1 MLKHKKW
8 KYFIK
13 FLWITTTFLQFVIH
27 LFKHCDIYKSYRSL
41 IQLLWNKVNTRDS
54 KAIDNHPRCKN
65 NGGTSLPFTCKTD
78 LLIDFI
84 LLNGRFFFKL
94 AIMNGLFLL
103 SCLSSSLQFECF
115 ISLDRYFLR
124 CAMILNLDC
133 NSLQL
138 LSLLIS
144 MFLDGYFEDCN
155 LLLVACLNR

>member
-1 MLKHKKW
+1 MLKHKKL

-13 FLWITTTFLQFVIH
+13 FLWITTKFLQFVIH

-84 LLNGRFFFKL
+84 LLNGSFFQTWNHEWPVFTFLSFFISAIWMFYFFGLLFFKTC
-94 AIMNGLFLL
+94 ND
-103 SCLSSSLQFECF
+103 FE
-115 ISLDRYFLR
+115 LR
-124 CAMILNLDC
+124 L
-133 NSLQL
+133 
-138 LSLLIS
+138 
-144 MFLDGYFEDCN
+144 
-155 LLLVACLNR
+155 